1 MSAYEILKN
10 RGVTRLCHFTNLARF
25 VHIISSETGV
35 CATANIDQDIKRET
49 DHVRLDGECG
59 YVCCS
64 IEYPNSWFL
73 RKAMERDIEE
83 VFRDWIVLCIDLDV
97 LRIRKI
103 KYSPCNASTG
113 NGNYIYSNEEEL
125 DMLFD
130 PVCVR
135 MKRNPQILDCCATDD
150 QAEILIENN
159 IPREM
164 ISKIIVGNTVVAA
177 QVYSILKVYGI
188 RDISIA
194 VASDVLNTNW
204 SRIVRN
210 GKRPEEM
217 DFVPEGEM

>member
-10 RGVTRLCHFTNLARF
+10 RGVSRLCHFTKLARF

-35 CATANIDQDIKRET
+35 CATANIDQDIRRET
-49 DHVRLDGECG
+49 DHARLDGECE

-103 KYSPCNASTG
+103 KYSPCNASAG

-125 DMLFD
+125 DMLFN

-135 MKRNPQILDCCATDD
+135 MKRDPQILDCCATDD

-164 ISKIIVGNTVVAA
+164 ISKIIVGNAMVAA

-194 VASDVLNTNW
+194 VAPDVLNTNW

-210 GKRPEEM
+210 GKRPAEM
-217 DFVPEGEM
+217 NFVPEGEM

>member
-25 VHIISSETGV
+25 VHIISSEIGV

-49 DHVRLDGECG
+49 DHARLDGECG

-97 LRIRKI
+97 VRIRKI
-103 KYSPCNASTG
+103 KYSPCNASAG

-135 MKRNPQILDCCATDD
+135 MKRDPQILDCCATDD

-194 VASDVLNTNW
+194 VAPDVLNTNW

-217 DFVPEGEM
+217 NFVPEGEM

>member
-10 RGVTRLCHFTNLARF
+10 RSVTRLCHFTNLARF
-25 VHIISSETGV
+25 VHIISSEIGV

-49 DHVRLDGECG
+49 DHARLDGECG

-97 LRIRKI
+97 VRIRKI
-103 KYSPCNASTG
+103 KYSPCNASAG

-135 MKRNPQILDCCATDD
+135 MKRDPQILDCCATDD

-194 VASDVLNTNW
+194 VAPDVLNTNW

-217 DFVPEGEM
+217 NFVPEGEM